1 MYIPPTATCTFAE
14 VVQAGGNCPTY
25 TDTATL
31 IAPGGAQFVATG
43 TLPDNVLVT
52 IQYPVPTP
60 AGLMAEG
67 IYTLVSYLK
76 WLTDLLVGFCQP
88 TWSGVLCNHHADS

>member
-1 MYIPPTATCTFAE
+1 VYIAPTAVCTFAE
-14 VVQAGGNCPTY
+14 VVQAEGNCPTY

-31 IAPGGAQFVATG
+31 IDPTGGHFVATG
-43 TLPDNVLVT
+43 TLPEGVFVT

-67 IYTLVSYLK
+67 VYTMVYPTAEI
-76 WLTDLLVGFCQP
+76 WLTTV
-88 TWSGVLCNHHADS
+88 